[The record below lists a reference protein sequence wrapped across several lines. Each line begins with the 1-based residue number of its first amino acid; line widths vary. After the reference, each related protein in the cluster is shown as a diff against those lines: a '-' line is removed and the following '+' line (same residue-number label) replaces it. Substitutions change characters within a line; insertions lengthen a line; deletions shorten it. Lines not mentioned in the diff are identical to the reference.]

1 MFHVKPVFFLFA
13 VSGIMHAG
21 IIASGTET
29 ITGSESANGTSRLDR
44 NGVDSTWASPK
55 AFPGTLACGGGTCF
69 FETLTFAPGSLQYV
83 QVTETS
89 ISGTIFVAAYLDS
102 FSNAALG
109 TNYLGDPGS
118 TTTIGGSVA
127 FQVFVPTGRN
137 LILVFN
143 NIPGSPTDNQLGSVG
158 YLVEG
163 FTSPPTPEPASFG
176 LAALGLAALA
186 VVRKR
191 IA

>member
-1 MFHVKPVFFLFA
+1 MFHVKPVFFLFVVA
-13 VSGIMHAG
+13 GIMHAG

-29 ITGSESANGTSRLDR
+29 IAGSESVNGTTRLFR
-44 NGVDSTWASPK
+44 NGVESTWASPK
-55 AFPGTLACGGGTCF
+55 TFPGESACAGTCF
-69 FETLTFAPGSLQYV
+69 FETLTFTPGSLQFV

-89 ISGTIFVAAYLDS
+89 ISGNIFVAAYLDS
-102 FSNAALG
+102 FSNAALA
-109 TNYLGDPGS
+109 TNYLGDAGRSIGPGGIS
-118 TTTIGGSVA
+118 PLV
-127 FQVFVPTGRN
+127 FQVFVPTGSN
-137 LILVFN
+137 LILEFN
-143 NIPGSPTDNQLGSVG
+143 NVPDAGGIELGSVG

-163 FTSPPTPEPASFG
+163 FTSPTPEPASLG